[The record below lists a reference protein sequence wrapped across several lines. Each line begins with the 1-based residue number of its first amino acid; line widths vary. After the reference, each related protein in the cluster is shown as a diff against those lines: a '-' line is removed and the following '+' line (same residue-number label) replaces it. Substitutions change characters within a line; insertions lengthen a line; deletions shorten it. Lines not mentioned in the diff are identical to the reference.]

1 MLSLIFKN
9 WHHFFISRNI
19 VLYQSNN
26 CHCMKSVR
34 IRSYSGPHFPAF
46 GLVCL
51 RIQVKCGKMQTR
63 ITPNTDTFHAVKMKI
78 KVMSQWKLFEILLA
92 SAVTYMTAI
101 LSNIFN
107 TENMLR
113 HWSRPFLKALAEFYK
128 D

>member
-1 MLSLIFKN
+1 
-9 WHHFFISRNI
+9 
-19 VLYQSNN
+19 
-26 CHCMKSVR
+26 MKSVR

-113 HWSRPFLKALAEFYK
+113 H
-128 D
+128 